1 MKLIKIKPRLVDHS
15 LFAKPVR
22 ALKPVPK
29 PVIKELHK
37 KSGDLSFYYNLI
49 AILVLGIVGFL
60 LYQRYIRKDEENIKS
75 QHAILTFDQYVR
87 EQTDKNV

>member
-15 LFAKPVR
+15 LFAKPVLS
-22 ALKPVPK
+22 LKPVPK

-37 KSGDLSFYYNLI
+37 NAGDISFYYNLI

-60 LYQRYIRKDEENIKS
+60 LYQRYIRKDEDNDKE

-87 EQTDKNV
+87 EQTAK

>member
-15 LFAKPVR
+15 LFVKPVR

-37 KSGDLSFYYNLI
+37 NASDLSFYYNLI

-87 EQTDKNV
+87 EQTEK